1 MKARTPSR
9 ITFLIPAVVCLAVT
23 LVMGLQL
30 SRQMREDLYW
40 TPVGEA
46 PTLQQARPQAEILVG
61 DELLQEQVDAGR
73 LTLDGRPLEADA
85 LRIRFNNVDSVTRAQ
100 TIILAAAGGA
110 GVAFLAAAF
119 LLPRQ
124 RRRETPADDLLETP
138 R

>member
-9 ITFLIPAVVCLAVT
+9 ITFLIPAVACLAVT

-40 TPVGEA
+40 TPLNEA
-46 PTLQQARPQAEILVG
+46 PTLQQARPQAEVLIG
-61 DELLQEQVDAGR
+61 DEMLQEQASSGR
-73 LTLDGRPLEADA
+73 LALDGRPVEADA
-85 LRIRFNNVDSVTRAQ
+85 LRIRFNNIDSVTRAQ

-110 GVAFLAAAF
+110 GMAFLAAA
-119 LLPRQ
+119 LMLPAQ

-138 R
+138 Q